1 MSLIVGI
8 DASRNRSGGAIAHI
22 IGILTEFN
30 PSKHN
35 IKEVHIWS
43 FRSLLDQI
51 PEYPWLIKHNP
62 KELEKSLFKQLL
74 WQGSSFTSE
83 LKLTGCDILFNSS
96 AITLCRFQPMVV
108 LSQTLISYEPG
119 ILKYYGFSIAR
130 IRFLAIHVIQNYAFR
145 RAEGVIFLSRYAGD
159 LIQKSCGI
167 LKNVEYIPHG
177 VNEIFKKKRLIID
190 WSNQK
195 KRAIRCVY
203 VSDTSMYK
211 NQWIVVKAIS
221 TLRKLGFNLTLS
233 LVGGG
238 KGLAQTLLDSTI
250 LELQTNEAFVD
261 QIDFIS
267 HEFLPDLLVEKDL
280 FIFASSC
287 ENLPITLIEGM
298 AMGLPI
304 ACSNRGPMPE
314 VLQDGGVY
322 FDPENDDS
330 IADAIEKILLSVDL
344 RVSISMKAKSLS
356 KKYNWTKCSNE
367 TFEFITK
374 TYFKSNKAR

>member
-22 IGILTEFN
+22 IGILIDFN
-30 PSKHN
+30 PSRHN

-43 FRSLLDQI
+43 FRSLLDQL
-51 PEYPWLIKHNP
+51 PDYPWLIKHNP

-74 WQGSSFTSE
+74 WQVSTFTSE
-83 LKLTGCDILFNSS
+83 LELINCDILFNSS

-130 IRFLAIHVIQNYAFR
+130 LRFLAIHVIQNFAFR
-145 RAEGVIFLSRYAGD
+145 RAQGVIFLSHYAGD
-159 LIQKSCGI
+159 LIQKSCG
-167 LKNVEYIPHG
+167 LFKNIEYVPHG
-177 VNEIFKKKRLIID
+177 VNEIFKKKQSIID
-190 WSNQK
+190 WPKQK
-195 KRAIRCVY
+195 ERAIRCVY

-211 NQWIVVKAIS
+211 NQWNVVKAIS
-221 TLRKLGFNLTLS
+221 ILRERGFNLTLC

-238 KGLAQTLLDSTI
+238 KGPAQTLLDNTI
-250 LELQTNEAFVD
+250 LDLQENEVFVE
-261 QIDFIS
+261 QINFIS
-267 HEFLPDLLVEKDL
+267 HEFLPDLLIEKDL

-304 ACSNRGPMPE
+304 ACSDRGPMPE

-322 FDPENDDS
+322 FDPENEDS
-330 IADAIEKILLSVDL
+330 ITDAIEKILLSADL
-344 RVSISMKAKSLS
+344 RVSISRKAKLLS
-356 KKYNWTKCSNE
+356 QKYNWTKCSNE

-374 TYFKSNKAR
+374 TYFQSN